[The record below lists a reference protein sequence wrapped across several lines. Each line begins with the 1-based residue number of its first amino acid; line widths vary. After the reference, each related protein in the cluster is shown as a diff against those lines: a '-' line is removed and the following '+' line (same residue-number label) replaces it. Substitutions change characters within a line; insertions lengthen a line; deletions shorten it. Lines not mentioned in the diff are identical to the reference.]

1 MEAGLILSASVL
13 RGFVLLCVCAA
24 QSAWSPCQGCP
35 LPRIDWTTSLE
46 IGSLDPAG
54 TLMTGTEI
62 RSLVEFDGR
71 VFAGSGIWMDT
82 EDARPEQPGP
92 QVFALDEP
100 ESEGGAWRVD
110 LELTERVDELDGL
123 HRYLTIS
130 AMHEV
135 SFERDERGDDLPQ
148 PVSLLVAS
156 VWDRYDAT
164 EVFVRDTAGEWN
176 KTTVI
181 PHSEPPMPLPA
192 DACRRHI
199 RSFELHRDAVTGADM
214 IFAGTNSTA
223 GCPARIYSGV
233 YDPSASGSI
242 QWGGDPEPWEEEP
255 GANDRVT
262 ALEVANDRLYA
273 TVCGKLYERQD
284 GPAPSWKLLFTHPID
299 FCPPGPGEYG
309 FRGATAIPGASGQ
322 DLMVATEGLF
332 PQIGRVELR
341 PDVAH
346 HQELDPQAYA
356 YEAWGASVGYTIVAY
371 NGMTPFEM
379 PSGETVLLMGMEAST
394 PFDPE
399 AWKGWAPGA
408 WYFVRHPDATYVL
421 REIVDESIQPK
432 PKLVSTRAMLPSP
445 FPGERGRVIYAGGFD
460 ANHESCHDT
469 AWLYRGEL
477 AEVTSLTVNECL
489 AGKLKRAAASAR
501 ARAACYAKAA
511 KRGALPGACL
521 EQASARFTG
530 GADPAKAP
538 FAELESEGDCLT
550 SEDAPIVDADLAG
563 FASDLGALVGAG
575 TESRCDAA
583 KLKCTGRY
591 VRGAL
596 ACYAKA
602 ARESGAVDPQC
613 LAEELAKLSDS
624 AKGCYERAIALGDCS
639 NASAAPAARGV
650 ADGFVSRA
658 LCTLDPAAGGG
669 GAAANALERDVAR
682 GREALPE

>member
-1 MEAGLILSASVL
+1 MSANALL
-13 RGFVLLCVCAA
+13 RGLALLCACAT
-24 QSAWSPCQGCP
+24 QSAWSPGQGCP

-46 IGSLDPAG
+46 IGSVDPAG
-54 TLMTGTEI
+54 TRMTGTEI

-71 VFAGSGIWMDT
+71 IFAASGIWMDT

-92 QVFALDEP
+92 QVFVLDRP
-100 ESEGGAWRVD
+100 ESGGGAWRVD
-110 LELTERVDELDGL
+110 FELTERVDELDGL

-130 AMHEV
+130 AMQGV
-135 SFERDERGDDLPQ
+135 SFERDGRGDDLPQ

-181 PHSEPPMPLPA
+181 PRSEPPMPLPA

-214 IFAGTNSTA
+214 VFAGTNGSA
-223 GCPARIYSGV
+223 GCPTRIYSGV
-233 YDPSASGSI
+233 YDPSAPGSI
-242 QWGGDPEPWEEEP
+242 RWGGDPEPWEDEP
-255 GANDRVT
+255 GADDRVL

-284 GPAPSWKLLFTHPID
+284 GPAPSWKLLFTHRND
-299 FCPPGPGEYG
+299 YCPSGPGENG

-322 DLMVATEGLF
+322 DLMVAMEGWR
-332 PQIGRVELR
+332 PHIGRIELR
-341 PDVAH
+341 PDVVH
-346 HQELDPQAYA
+346 HQELAPQAYLF
-356 YEAWGASVGYTIVAY
+356 EAWGSLVFYAIFAY
-371 NGMTPFEM
+371 NDMTPFEM
-379 PSGETVLLMGMEAST
+379 PSGDTALLMGMEANT
-394 PFDPE
+394 AADPE
-399 AWKGWAPGA
+399 TWNGWAPGA
-408 WYFVRHPDATYVL
+408 WYFVRYPDASYEL

-432 PKLVSTRAMLPSP
+432 PQLVSTRAMIPSP

-477 AEVTSLTVNECL
+477 AEVTSLTVSECL
-489 AGKLKRAAASAR
+489 AGKLKRVAASAA

-511 KRGALPGACL
+511 KRDALPGACL

-538 FAELESEGDCLT
+538 FAELDARGSCPT
-550 SEDAPIVDADLAG
+550 REDALTLDADLAS

-575 TESRCDAA
+575 DESRCDAA

-591 VRGAL
+591 LRGAL
-596 ACYAKA
+596 GCYAKA
-602 ARESGAVDPQC
+602 ARESGSVDPQC
-613 LAEELAKLSDS
+613 LAENLAELAEG
-624 AKGCYERAIALGDCS
+624 AKSCYERAIALGDCS

-650 ADGFVSRA
+650 ADDFVARA
-658 LCTLDPAAGGG
+658 LCTLDPPPG
-669 GAAANALERDVAR
+669 D
-682 GREALPE
+682 